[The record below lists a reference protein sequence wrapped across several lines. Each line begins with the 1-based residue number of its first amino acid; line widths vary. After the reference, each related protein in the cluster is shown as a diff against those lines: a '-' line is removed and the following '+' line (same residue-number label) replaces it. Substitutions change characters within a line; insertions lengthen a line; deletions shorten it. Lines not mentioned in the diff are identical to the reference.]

1 MGTPSIFSI
10 HQITFTQNCSKLQ
23 QKPRNCKK
31 HFKASTLIMAN
42 YTMDLTELDNLSYT
56 ELQNARTQLEAAH
69 RRILA
74 LQNAQSRLL
83 RLPGE
88 LRNAIFLFAMYA
100 ELEERKKRCKKF
112 SFREPAFFA
121 TNRQIRI
128 ECVGIWLRDVL
139 VWEELVEVIPDQ
151 QPLSSEPKV
160 EVDKIEDIVA
170 RKIESG
176 IGPLNCSGAVKEWR
190 SLSTEMVKD
199 LHSQRSKTGQL
210 ALITER
216 AHCDLKRLRD
226 SIQGSR
232 SICPRKGL
240 ARVQGWHNGAPSLR
254 WWMW

>member
-1 MGTPSIFSI
+1 
-10 HQITFTQNCSKLQ
+10 
-23 QKPRNCKK
+23 
-31 HFKASTLIMAN
+31 MAN
-42 YTMDLTELDNLSYT
+42 YTMDFTQLDSLSYT

-88 LRNAIFLFAMYA
+88 LRNTIFLFAMYA

-112 SFREPAFFA
+112 TFREPTFFA
-121 TNRQIRI
+121 ANRQIRI

-151 QPLSSEPKV
+151 QPLTSEPKV
-160 EVDKIEDIVA
+160 EIDKVEDVVA
-170 RKIESG
+170 RKLESG
-176 IGPLNCSGAVKEWR
+176 IGLVNCSGAVKEWR

-210 ALITER
+210 ALVTER

-226 SIQGSR
+226 SIQSSR

-240 ARVQGWHNGAPSLR
+240 ARVHGWHNGAPSLR

>member
-1 MGTPSIFSI
+1 
-10 HQITFTQNCSKLQ
+10 
-23 QKPRNCKK
+23 
-31 HFKASTLIMAN
+31 MAN

-176 IGPLNCSGAVKEWR
+176 IGPLNCSEVEDGSACFDYGK
-190 SLSTEMVKD
+190 ST
-199 LHSQRSKTGQL
+199 L
-210 ALITER
+210 
-216 AHCDLKRLRD
+216 
-226 SIQGSR
+226 
-232 SICPRKGL
+232 
-240 ARVQGWHNGAPSLR
+240 
-254 WWMW
+254 